1 MRASVLIAVF
11 ITATGT
17 AAARPGGIVVPPAEI
32 DFGVGTPIGN
42 TDVTASTEF
51 RAGIHWASLYWK
63 PTALDIGAGYAGSW
77 RGVEP
82 RYIARQTGG
91 GYIEDE
97 TLRLH
102 GVYMQLGYAIENERN
117 WRTWV
122 GGRVEA
128 FTGKLNYQDITVLG
142 GALRIATEFYLNS
155 IKSAGGRGLGFYAG
169 TWALGVYVEGIYRS
183 LPVELGPVGVSAG
196 VTARIPFIV
205 AIGV

>member
-11 ITATGT
+11 VTAPGI
-17 AAARPGGIVVPPAEI
+17 AAARPGGIIVPPAEI
-32 DFGVGTPIGN
+32 DFGVGTPIGHS
-42 TDVTASTEF
+42 DVTASTEF

-82 RYIARQTGG
+82 RAIARTIGDA
-91 GYIEDE
+91 EDE
-97 TLRLH
+97 TLRLD
-102 GVYMQLGYAIENERN
+102 GVYMQVGYAIENERN

-128 FTGKLNYQDITVLG
+128 FTGKLDYQDITVIG

-155 IKSAGGRGLGFYAG
+155 IKGAGSTGMGFYAG
-169 TWALGVYVEGIYRS
+169 TWALGVYVEGVWRT
-183 LPVELGPVGVSAG
+183 LPAELGPVGVSAG